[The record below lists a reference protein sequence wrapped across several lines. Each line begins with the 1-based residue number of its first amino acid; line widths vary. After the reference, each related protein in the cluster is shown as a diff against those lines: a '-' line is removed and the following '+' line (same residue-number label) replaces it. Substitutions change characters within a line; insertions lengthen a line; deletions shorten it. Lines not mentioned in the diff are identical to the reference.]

1 VIAAIVMLVGIAFL
15 AAITVSVTV
24 TSVECAQRR
33 GLDAAS
39 SVGERSH
46 GDA

>member
-15 AAITVSVTV
+15 AAITVSITA
-24 TSVECAQRR
+24 TSVERARPG

-39 SVGERSH
+39 SVGERSY